1 MKFYYTFES
10 SKTLYLPKNVPH
22 FYLEE
27 EKLNPMKRLVILLI
41 TVLTFASC
49 GDEVEF
55 NSPSIQGNK
64 DYVLWK
70 AEFFNADIDSNGYL
84 TITGGNNVET
94 LKLRIPSAAV
104 GSYNLGDV
112 QSMVATFTTGDGTV
126 FSTNNRPDPSVT
138 LYPEYG
144 KIFLDEIINNTF
156 TGTFRFNAYDET
168 GLRVVNF
175 SGTTEEDPLNGGI
188 FYRVPLTSG
197 SFPAM
202 IFTCADAE
210 EQSDLLQ
217 AAFDATTADELTY
230 ISSSDYI
237 TACEALAAS
246 LEIQREYCGD
256 IGGAIRIRIDE
267 LNACVFPC
275 EIAEENRNIAED
287 VIENTTIGD
296 YILACLDY
304 QLYLQEQIDFCE
316 DLDGSIQLELDDL
329 NCGDDDN
336 DGIPNAF
343 EDFNGDGVFDDD
355 TDGDGLPNILDND
368 DDGDGI
374 LTIDEAKDENGNPL
388 DTDGDG
394 DVDYLDNDD
403 DGDGILTQNEG
414 GDTDGD
420 GVVNYLD
427 NDDDGDGLFTQFET
441 GTGDTDVDGQV
452 DYLDDDDDGDGLLTI
467 NENADP
473 NMDGDPADAV
483 DTDMDGV
490 PDYLDNV

>member
-1 MKFYYTFES
+1 MKFYYTFGS

-55 NSPSIQGNK
+55 NTPSIQGNK
-64 DYVLWK
+64 DYVFWK

-94 LKLRIPSAAV
+94 LKLRIPSVAV
-104 GSYNLGDV
+104 GTYILGDV
-112 QSMVATFTTGDGTV
+112 QSMVATFTTADGTV
-126 FSTNNRPDPSVT
+126 YSTNNPPDDSVT

-144 KIFLDEIINNTF
+144 FIKLDEIINNTF
-156 TGTFRFNAYDET
+156 TGTFEFNAYDED
-168 GLRVVNF
+168 GLNVVNF
-175 SGTTEEDPLNGGI
+175 GGVLEQNPDTSTDDPINGGI

-197 SFPAM
+197 SFPTM
-202 IFTCADAE
+202 IFTCDDAE

-237 TACEALAAS
+237 SACEALAAS

-256 IGGAIRIRIDE
+256 LSGALRVRIDD

-275 EIAEENRNIAED
+275 GFAVENRNVAEAAEENA
-287 VIENTTIGD
+287 TIGN
-296 YILACLDY
+296 YILACLEY
-304 QLYLQEQIDFCE
+304 QFYLQEQIDFCG
-316 DLDGSIQLELDDL
+316 DPDGSIQLELDEL
-329 NCGDDDN
+329 NCGDDDS
-336 DGIPNAF
+336 DGVPNIF
-343 EDFNGDGVFDDD
+343 EDFNGDGIFDDD
-355 TDGDGLPNILDND
+355 TDMDGTPNYLDED

-374 LTIDEAKDENGNPL
+374 LTIDEAKDVDGNPI
-388 DTDGDG
+388 DTDGDL

-403 DGDGILTQNEG
+403 DGDGVLTQFET

-420 GVVNYLD
+420 GID
-427 NDDDGDGLFTQFET
+427 
-441 GTGDTDVDGQV
+441 
-452 DYLDDDDDGDGLLTI
+452 DYLDDDDDGDMILTAD
-467 NENADP
+467 ENADP
-473 NMDGDPADAV
+473 DSDGDPADAV
-483 DTDMDGV
+483 DTDGDTI
-490 PDYLDNV
+490 PDYLDDM

>member
-1 MKFYYTFES
+1 M
-10 SKTLYLPKNVPH
+10 PH

-70 AEFFNADIDSNGYL
+70 AEFFNAAIDANGYL

-94 LKLRIPSAAV
+94 LMLKIPSVAV
-104 GSYNLGDV
+104 GTYILGDV
-112 QSMVATFTTGDGTV
+112 DSMEARFTTADGTV
-126 FSTNNRPDPSVT
+126 YSTNNRPDPTLT
-138 LYPEYG
+138 LYPEFG
-144 KIFLDEIINNTF
+144 FIKLDEILNNTF
-156 TGTFRFNAYDET
+156 TGTFEFNAYDED
-168 GLRVVNF
+168 GLNVINF
-175 SGTTEEDPLNGGI
+175 GGVLEQNPNTPTDDPINGGI

-197 SFPAM
+197 SIPSI
-202 IFTCADAE
+202 IFTCEDAE
-210 EQSDLLQ
+210 EQADLAQ
-217 AAFDATTADELTY
+217 AAFDATTSDDLTY
-230 ISSSDYI
+230 ISSEDY
-237 TACEALAAS
+237 TAACQLLVLALDT
-246 LEIQREYCGD
+246 QRSYCGD
-256 IGGAIRIRIDE
+256 LNGALEVYIND
-267 LNACVFPC
+267 LNPCAFPC

-287 VIENTTIGD
+287 VEENATIGN
-296 YILACLDY
+296 YVLACLDY
-304 QLYLQEQIDFCE
+304 QLYLQEQIDFCG
-316 DLDGSIQLELDDL
+316 DPDGSIQLELDDL
-329 NCGDDDN
+329 NCGDDDG
-336 DGIPNAF
+336 DGVPNAF
-343 EDFNGDGVFDDD
+343 EDFNGDGNLDDDD
-355 TDGDGLPNILDND
+355 TDGDGLANYLDDD

-374 LTIDEAKDENGNPL
+374 PTIDEAKDENGNPL
-388 DTDGDG
+388 DTDGDS

-403 DGDGILTQNEG
+403 DGDGILTQNEA

-427 NDDDGDGLFTQFET
+427 NDDDGDGVFTQFET
-441 GTGDTDVDGQV
+441 GVGDTDGNGQD